1 MLLGAAGVGAA
12 AIAVAVALAREADD
26 PEQEAWQALPDVPEV
41 VVSSCTG
48 CHGPPDPGELARA
61 DWLKSLARMRAIMAE
76 RAALRLTDDEYLEVW
91 RYFRNRAP
99 DALPEASRRIPPTL
113 PCRSPA
119 RAGRSARGA
128 VPPLI
133 TSVRTVDVDGDGSV
147 GILVSDARR
156 NTVSVLSRAGD
167 GWTEAVLADVAAPAR
182 AEVLDADGDG
192 DLDVAVAS
200 LGSLAP
206 TDGLVGGVVLLER
219 GPRGYTRRVLL
230 QDVGRVA
237 DVRAGDLDEDGDEDL
252 AVAAFGHVAVGSI
265 GWLEQRASGEF
276 VYHELEQVAGASHVP
291 VVDIDG
297 DGHLDVVALVSQA
310 SERVDAFLGRGDGTF
325 VKRTLYRAPTPLF
338 GSSGIAPAD
347 LDGDGDLDLLY
358 TNGDAFD
365 VPAAGSTT
373 MLRPYH
379 GVQWLENRGRR
390 GFVRHDLLRYYGAFS
405 PIPADLDGD
414 GDLDIVA
421 TSLVSDWADPE
432 RRSLIWLE
440 NDGEQRFTPHGIAG
454 APTHLVAADVA
465 DLDGDG
471 RPDIVAGGLHM
482 FGPYDRLGR
491 VTLWANRGSRRRG
504 AGPPGR

>member
-26 PEQEAWQALPDVPEV
+26 PGQEAWRALPDVPEV

-76 RAALRLTDDEYLEVW
+76 RAALELTDDQYLEVW

-99 DALPEASRRIPPTL
+99 DALPLLPADPLDSPLVFSAEPVAPPEV
-113 PCRSPA
+113 
-119 RAGRSARGA
+119 

-147 GILVSDARR
+147 EVLVSDARR
-156 NTVSVLSRAGD
+156 NTVSVLARAGD

-182 AEVLDADGDG
+182 AAVLDADGDG

-219 GPRGYTRRVLL
+219 GPGGYTRRVLL

-237 DVRAGDLDEDGDEDL
+237 DVRTGDLDEDGDEDL
-252 AVAAFGHVAVGSI
+252 AVAVFGHVAVGSI
-265 GWLEQRASGEF
+265 GWLEQQAAGDF
-276 VYHELEQVAGASHVP
+276 VYRELEEVAGASHVP

-297 DGHLDVVALVSQA
+297 DGHLDIVALISQA
-310 SERVDAFLGRGDGTF
+310 SERIDAFMGRGDGSF
-325 VKRTLYRAPTPLF
+325 AKRTLYRAPTPLF

-358 TNGDAFD
+358 SNGDAFD
-365 VPAAGSTT
+365 VPAARSTT

-390 GFVRHDLLRYYGAFS
+390 GFVRHDLVRYYGAFS

-414 GDLDIVA
+414 GDIDIVA
-421 TSLVSDWADPE
+421 TSLVSDWADPS

-440 NDGEQRFTPHGIAG
+440 NDGAQRFTPHGIAG
-454 APTHLVAADVA
+454 EPTHLVTADVA

-491 VTLWANRGSRRRG
+491 VTLWTNGGPGSRA

>member
-1 MLLGAAGVGAA
+1 MVLIAAVVAAA
-12 AIAVAVALAREADD
+12 AIAVAVALAREAED

-48 CHGPPDPGELARA
+48 CHGPPDPAELARA
-61 DWLKSLARMRAIMAE
+61 DWLRSLARMRAIMAE
-76 RAALRLTDDEYLEVW
+76 RAALELTDDQYLEVW
-91 RYFRNRAP
+91 KYFRNRAP
-99 DALPEASRRIPPTL
+99 DALPMLPPDPADSPLSFASEAVAPPEDT
-113 PCRSPA
+113 
-119 RAGRSARGA
+119 
-128 VPPLI
+128 PPLI
-133 TSVRTVDVDGDGSV
+133 TAVRTVDVDGDGSIEIV
-147 GILVSDARR
+147 VSDARR
-156 NTVSVLSRAGD
+156 NSVSVLSRTGD
-167 GWTEAVLADVAAPAR
+167 AWSERVLADVAAPAR
-182 AEVLDADGDG
+182 VEVLDADGDG
-192 DLDVAVAS
+192 DLDLAVAS
-200 LGSLAP
+200 LGSLPP
-206 TDGLVGGVVLLER
+206 TDGLVGSVVLLER
-219 GPRGYTRRVLL
+219 GPGGYGQRVLL
-230 QDVGRVA
+230 RDVGRVA
-237 DVRAGDLDEDGDEDL
+237 DVRAGDLDEDGDQDL
-252 AVAAFGHVAVGSI
+252 AVAAFGHVAAGSI
-265 GWLEQRASGEF
+265 GWLEQQAAGDF
-276 VYHELEQVAGASHVP
+276 VYRELEEVAGASHVP

-310 SERVDAFLGRGDGTF
+310 SERIDAFLGRGDGTF

-358 TNGDAFD
+358 SNGDAFD
-365 VPAAGSTT
+365 VPGARSTT

-421 TSLVSDWADPE
+421 TSLVSDWADPS

-440 NDGEQRFTPHGIAG
+440 NDGTQQFIAHGIAG
-454 APTHLVAADVA
+454 VPTHLVTADVA

-491 VTLWANRGSRRRG
+491 VTLWANRGPRG
-504 AGPPGR
+504 R